1 MMILSV
7 KNVSVNYG
15 KVAALRGVSFDVER
29 GRIVTLIGA
38 NGAGKSTT
46 LKTISGLGP
55 IASGEIYFEGKRI
68 DRLLPQQIVKIGI
81 SHVPEGR
88 RLFPSMTVMDN
99 LEMGAFLRNNKRD
112 IKNDLERAFKY
123 FPVLSTR
130 RKQRAGS
137 LSGGEQQML
146 AIGRSLMAKPTLM
159 LLDEPSIGLSPI
171 MSRTIAKILNVINR
185 EGVSILLVEQNA
197 KMALKL
203 AHKGYVLETG
213 RLVLGGTATELLS
226 NEAVKS
232 AYLGV

>member
-1 MMILSV
+1 M
-7 KNVSVNYG
+7 
-15 KVAALRGVSFDVER
+15 
-29 GRIVTLIGA
+29 
-38 NGAGKSTT
+38 
-46 LKTISGLGP
+46 
-55 IASGEIYFEGKRI
+55 YFEGERI

-99 LEMGAFLRNNKRD
+99 LEMGAFLRNNKGD
-112 IKNDLERAFKY
+112 IKNDLERVFKY

-130 RKQRAGS
+130 QKQRAGS

-171 MSRTIAKILNVINR
+171 MSRTIGKILNVINR

-213 RLVLGGTATELLS
+213 RLVLGGTAAELLS